1 MRRYI
6 VWVAPLLVA
15 ALFLL
20 TIDNAQAHVKW
31 FADFSFSD
39 EPRGFGDVIGP
50 LFIGLTLLS
59 AIVIGGLVLVERRLE
74 NVSWY
79 VRLNDWLE
87 GHRDQSVLIMRIGLG
102 VTLLLSW
109 QADTMLSPD
118 LATGPVVGWLQFF
131 LACLLLFQTTTP
143 IAGLGVLGLYGL
155 GIYEYGLFYM
165 LDYLIFVG
173 VGYYLIVMQIEDRR
187 INGTAIPALYAT
199 LGFSLAWLALEK
211 LVFPQWSLYILE
223 QNPQLALGFDF
234 QFFIYGA
241 AFVELAL
248 GYLLIINLLQR
259 PFSLVITLVFFTTT
273 LVFGKVEII
282 GHTILHAALI
292 VFVIEGPGRIYRA
305 PITFHEKLKLRVAFA
320 SVNFILFLM
329 LITIPYIYGAQSAHE
344 LHQQDGQTTVPQP
357 AEITVGHR
365 IR

>member
-1 MRRYI
+1 VRRY
-6 VWVAPLLVA
+6 LVA
-15 ALFLL
+15 LGLVAVVGLFLL
-20 TIDNAQAHVKW
+20 DGETAVAHVKW
-31 FADFSFSD
+31 FSDFSFSD
-39 EPRGFGDVIGP
+39 RPRTFSEVISP
-50 LFIGLTLLS
+50 LFISLTILS
-59 AIVIGGLVLVERRLE
+59 AVVIGGLVLVERRLQE
-74 NVSWY
+74 VSWY
-79 VRLNDWLE
+79 NRFNGWLE
-87 GHRDQSVLIMRIGLG
+87 SHRQQSVLVMRIGLG

-118 LATGPVVGWLQFF
+118 LATGPVIGWIQFF
-131 LACLLLFQTTTP
+131 LALLLLFPATTP
-143 IAGLGVLGLYGL
+143 IAGLGVLGLYGV

-173 VGYYLIVMQIEDRR
+173 VGYYLIVTQFEDPR
-187 INGTAIPALYAT
+187 ISGTGIPALYAS

-211 LVFPQWSLYILE
+211 MVYPQWSLYILE

-259 PFSLVITLVFFTTT
+259 PLSLVITLVFFTTT
-273 LVFGKVEII
+273 LVFGKVEVI

-305 PITFHEKLKLRVAFA
+305 PITFHQKLPLRIAFA
-320 SVNFILFLM
+320 SVNFILFLL
-329 LITIPYIYGAQSAHE
+329 LIMGPYVYGAQSVYEA
-344 LHQQDGQTTVPQP
+344 QQAEQTAVPLY
-357 AEITVGHR
+357 EENSG
-365 IR
+365 

>member
-1 MRRYI
+1 MRRYLL
-6 VWVAPLLVA
+6 WMAPLLLA
-15 ALFLL
+15 TLFLL
-20 TIDNAQAHVKW
+20 GVDNAQAHVKW
-31 FADFSFSD
+31 FTDFSFGD
-39 EPRGFGDVIGP
+39 EPRDFGQVIGP

-59 AIVIGGLVLVERRLE
+59 ALVIGGLVLVEGRLE

-79 VRLNDWLE
+79 KRLNDWLE
-87 GHRDQSVLIMRIGLG
+87 GHRDQSVLIMRIGMG

-118 LATGPVVGWLQFF
+118 LATGPVVGWIQFF
-131 LACLLLFQTTTP
+131 LASLLLFQTTTP
-143 IAGLGVLGLYGL
+143 MAGLGVLGLYGL

-173 VGYYLIVMQIEDRR
+173 VGYYLIVTQIEDRR
-187 INGTAIPALYAT
+187 ISGTAIPALYAT

-211 LVFPQWSLYILE
+211 LVYPQWSLYILE

-273 LVFGKVEII
+273 LVFGKVEVI

-305 PITFHEKLKLRVAFA
+305 PITFHQRLPLRIAFA
-320 SVNFILFLM
+320 AVNFILFLI
-329 LITIPYIYGAQSAHE
+329 LIMVPYIYGAQSIYE
-344 LHQQDGQTTVPQP
+344 QQETEQTAIFNEQ
-357 AEITVGHR
+357 IN
-365 IR
+365 

>member
-1 MRRYI
+1 MRRCL
-6 VWVAPLLVA
+6 VLLGLLA
-15 ALFLL
+15 AVGLFLL
-20 TIDNAQAHVKW
+20 GSETAVAHVKW
-31 FADFSFSD
+31 FSDFSFSD
-39 EPRGFGDVIGP
+39 RPRTFSEVISP
-50 LFIGLTLLS
+50 LFVGLTILS
-59 AIVIGGLVLVERRLE
+59 AVVIGGLVLVEQRLKE
-74 NVSWY
+74 VSWY
-79 VRLNDWLE
+79 NRLNNWLE
-87 GHRDQSVLIMRIGLG
+87 SHRDQSMLVMRIGLG

-118 LATGPVVGWLQFF
+118 LPTGPVIGWIQFF
-131 LACLLLFQTTTP
+131 LALLLLFPATTP
-143 IAGLGVLGLYGL
+143 IAGLGVLGLYGV

-173 VGYYLIVMQIEDRR
+173 VGYYLIVIRFENPR
-187 INGTAIPALYAT
+187 ISGTGIPALYAS

-211 LVFPQWSLYILE
+211 IVYPQWSLYILE

-273 LVFGKVEII
+273 LIFGKVEVI

-305 PITFHEKLKLRVAFA
+305 PITFHQKLPLRIAFA
-320 SVNFILFLM
+320 AVNFLLFLL
-329 LITIPYIYGAQSAHE
+329 LIMGPYVYGAQSVYEA
-344 LHQQDGQTTVPQP
+344 QQAEQTTVPLY
-357 AEITVGHR
+357 EENSG
-365 IR
+365 

>member
-1 MRRYI
+1 MRRYL
-6 VWVAPLLVA
+6 AGLGLVA
-15 ALFLL
+15 AAALL
-20 TIDNAQAHVKW
+20 LLGSETAVAHVKW
-31 FADFSFSD
+31 FSDFSFGD
-39 EPRGFGDVIGP
+39 RPRDFGEIIGP

-59 AIVIGGLVLVERRLE
+59 AVVIGGLVLVERRLE
-74 NVSWY
+74 HAGWY
-79 VRLNDWLE
+79 NRLNNWLE
-87 GHRDQSVLIMRIGLG
+87 SHRDQSILVMRIGLG

-118 LATGPVVGWLQFF
+118 LPTGPVIGWIQFF
-131 LACLLLFQTTTP
+131 LALLLLFPATTP
-143 IAGLGVLGLYGL
+143 LAGLGVLGLYSA

-165 LDYLIFVG
+165 LDYLIFLG
-173 VGYYLIVMQIEDRR
+173 VGYYLIVTR
-187 INGTAIPALYAT
+187 INDPRISGTGIPALYAT

-211 LVFPQWSLYILE
+211 IVYPQWSLYILE

-234 QFFIYGA
+234 QFFVYGA

-273 LVFGKVEII
+273 LVFGKVEVI

-305 PITFHEKLKLRVAFA
+305 PITFHQRLPLRIAFA
-320 SVNFILFLM
+320 SVNFLLFLI
-329 LITIPYIYGAQSAHE
+329 LITAPYVYGAQSIYEEHQAAH
-344 LHQQDGQTTVPQP
+344 TAVPLF
-357 AEITVGHR
+357 EENSG
-365 IR
+365 

>member
-1 MRRYI
+1 MRRYL
-6 VWVAPLLVA
+6 VVLGLLA
-15 ALFLL
+15 AVGLFLVGGE
-20 TIDNAQAHVKW
+20 TAVAHVKW
-31 FADFSFSD
+31 FSDFSFAD
-39 EPRGFGDVIGP
+39 RPRTLGELLTP

-59 AIVIGGLVLVERRLE
+59 VVVIGGLVLVEQRLQD
-74 NVSWY
+74 VSWY
-79 VRLNDWLE
+79 NRLNGWLE
-87 GHRDQSVLIMRIGLG
+87 SYRDQSVLVIRIGMG

-118 LATGPVVGWLQFF
+118 LTTGPVIGWIQFF
-131 LACLLLFQTTTP
+131 LALLLLFQATTP
-143 IAGLGVLGLYGL
+143 IAGLGVLGLYGV

-165 LDYLIFVG
+165 LDYLIFLG
-173 VGYYLIVMQIEDRR
+173 VGYYLIVTQIDNER
-187 INGTAIPALYAT
+187 ISGTGIPALYAT

-211 LVFPQWSLYILE
+211 MVYPQWSLYILE

-273 LVFGKVEII
+273 LVFGKVEVI

-305 PITFHEKLKLRVAFA
+305 PITFHKRLPLRIAFA
-320 SVNFILFLM
+320 SVNFLLFLI
-329 LITIPYIYGAQSAHE
+329 LIAVPYVYGAQSVYE
-344 LHQQDGQTTVPQP
+344 QHQNEQTAVPLY
-357 AEITVGHR
+357 EENRG
-365 IR
+365 

>member
-1 MRRYI
+1 MIRRY
-6 VWVAPLLVA
+6 VGGLVLLAVVGLWLVSSETA
-15 ALFLL
+15 V
-20 TIDNAQAHVKW
+20 AHVKW
-31 FADFSFSD
+31 FSDFSFED
-39 EPRGFGDVIGP
+39 RPRTFSEVISP

-59 AIVIGGLVLVERRLE
+59 AVVIGGLVLVEKRLQE
-74 NVSWY
+74 VSWY
-79 VRLNDWLE
+79 NRLNDWLE
-87 GHRDQSVLIMRIGLG
+87 SYREQSLLVMRIGMG

-118 LATGPVVGWLQFF
+118 LSTGPVIGWIQFF
-131 LACLLLFQTTTP
+131 LACLLLFQVTTP
-143 IAGLGVLGLYGL
+143 IAGLGVLGLYGV

-173 VGYYLIVMQIEDRR
+173 VGYYLIVTQIEDER
-187 INGTAIPALYAT
+187 IRGTAIPALYAT
-199 LGFSLAWLALEK
+199 LGFSLGWLALEK
-211 LVFPQWSLYILE
+211 LVYPQWSLYILE

-273 LVFGKVEII
+273 LVFGKVEVI

-305 PITFHEKLKLRVAFA
+305 PITFHKQLKLRIAFA
-320 SVNFILFLM
+320 AINFILFLL
-329 LITIPYIYGAQSAHE
+329 LIMTPYIYGAQAIYDEQYNSQTSTSLHE
-344 LHQQDGQTTVPQP
+344 ETS
-357 AEITVGHR
+357 EIR
-365 IR
+365 